1 MAKIMKTKAERLPCA
16 SEADEQQMLMEWARL
31 AACKWPELR
40 LMHHIPN
47 EGKRSIPAAM
57 QLKRMG
63 LRVGVPDICLPVAR
77 GGYHGMYIELKRAH
91 GGRLTQSQREW
102 LEALNGQGYRAVRC
116 DGWSEAAQA
125 IELYMRGRDAR
136 PGDAGAA
143 GDPAGGRPGL

>member
-77 GGYHGMYIELKRAH
+77 GGKLSDE
-91 GGRLTQSQREW
+91 QREW
-102 LEALNGQGYRAVRC
+102 LEALACEGYCARVC
-116 DGWSEAAQA
+116 KGWREAA
-125 IELYMRGRDAR
+125 ELTGKYLSGGVKRAAAQLT
-136 PGDAGAA
+136 GDEK
-143 GDPAGGRPGL
+143 

>member
-1 MAKIMKTKAERLPCA
+1 MAKVMKTKAERLPCA

-63 LRVGVPDICLPVAR
+63 LRGGVPDICLPVAR
-77 GGYHGMYIELKRAH
+77 GGYHGLYIELKRVR
-91 GGRLTQSQREW
+91 GGKLSDEQREW
-102 LEALNGQGYRAVRC
+102 LEALAGEGYCARVC
-116 DGWSEAAQA
+116 KGWREAA
-125 IELYMRGRDAR
+125 ELTGKYLSGGVKRAAAQLT
-136 PGDAGAA
+136 GDEG
-143 GDPAGGRPGL
+143 

>member
-47 EGKRSIPAAM
+47 EGKRSVASGA

-63 LRVGVPDICLPVAR
+63 LRKGVPDICLPVAR
-77 GGYHGMYIELKRAH
+77 GGYHGLYIELKRRT
-91 GGRLTQSQREW
+91 GGSLRADQREW
-102 LEALNGQGYRAVRC
+102 IEALRQQGYYADVCR
-116 DGWSEAAQA
+116 GWDEAART
-125 IELYMRGRDAR
+125 ISEYMRGGT
-136 PGDAGAA
+136 GDGEESI
-143 GDPAGGRPGL
+143 